1 MTRPRK
7 IHRPTRS
14 NARIA
19 RRRPRQT
26 KTAIQTVADAQAPI
40 LAMPASQSETP
51 QTSNP
56 STMPST
62 PAANEP
68 AATRDNISGSGTSL
82 TQMLSNF
89 PEILGHDEYDFRE
102 IKDSDELELSNNY
115 EICREAIRQALLRMP
130 KLYDQNAADTLAQV
144 LREEPHL
151 IVYPA
156 DHGDMHYFTLMSE
169 AVAIWQACAPG
180 TPLPPPIPSIIGK
193 VREYRGGLRYEPAVG
208 IELMD
213 GPAHVKSEA
222 SQGNSRTFLIHV
234 PIVGG
239 KASLPDAMLQC
250 RHAFMA
256 SGLFDNNGG
265 GRVPSYVLS
274 MAYYRLCQGNKH
286 LKARLWF
293 KDKLRKDS
301 EKATKFGNLL
311 YEAAIGGE
319 DESPSEAAWSEG
331 STRIEELVM
340 PLANRLMQLVA
351 LEHIKP
357 SGNGAV

>member
-7 IHRPTRS
+7 VRRPTLF

-26 KTAIQTVADAQAPI
+26 NTAIQAVGDAQPPA

-51 QTSNP
+51 QASNP

-62 PAANEP
+62 PAANELI
-68 AATRDNISGSGTSL
+68 ATRDNISGTGTSL

-89 PEILGHDEYDFRE
+89 PEILGYDEYDFRE

-115 EICREAIRQALLRMP
+115 EICREAMRQALLRMP

-180 TPLPPPIPSIIGK
+180 TTLPPPIPSIIGK

-208 IELMD
+208 IELMN
-213 GPAHVKSEA
+213 GPSHVKSEA

-239 KASLPDAMLQC
+239 KASLPDAMQQC
-250 RHAFMA
+250 RHAFIA

-293 KDKLRKDS
+293 KDKLRKDN
-301 EKATKFGNLL
+301 ERATKFGNLL
-311 YEAAIGGE
+311 YEVAIGGE

-351 LEHIKP
+351 LGHIKP
-357 SGNGAV
+357 SGSGPV